1 MVNQHKGQDRL
12 GGVWASAAIL
22 ASSLALGC
30 GSDSTDPGIEVSR
43 APTDLTILAIQN
55 PPTLVS
61 DTVSFWAVR
70 GEDRAV
76 EMFYSDSLGQPSDR
90 VLRFAVGRSSLD
102 RYPDNRKFK
111 GNDSVLITIRI
122 TDPATLAFDFEPS
135 GLRFQSRNPAE
146 LTVAYGRTLP
156 APSAAFSSHGDRGGH
171 GHGRNRHDDDDDD
184 EDEDDDDESGDSSD
198 PSDEVEFGIWMQE
211 QVNGAYTL
219 LNSRIDSILT
229 EVEADVPGFSRYA
242 VAY

>member
-1 MVNQHKGQDRL
+1 MAVTGL
-12 GGVWASAAIL
+12 V
-22 ASSLALGC
+22 LGC
-30 GSDSTDPGIEVSR
+30 GSDATDPRLAEIR
-43 APTDLTILAIQN
+43 APGELSILQINQ
-55 PPTLVS
+55 PPALIS
-61 DTVSFWAVR
+61 DSVSFWAVR

-90 VLRFAVGRSSLD
+90 VLRFEVGRSSLD

-111 GNDSVLITIRI
+111 GDDSVLITIRI
-122 TDPATLAFDFEPS
+122 ADPATLAFDFEPS
-135 GLRFQSRNPAE
+135 GLRFKSRNPAE
-146 LTVAYGRTLP
+146 LTVAYGRTLS
-156 APSAAFSSHGDRGGH
+156 APSAAFSSHGDRDGH
-171 GHGRNRHDDDDDD
+171 RQGRNRHDDDDDD
-184 EDEDDDDESGDSSD
+184 DDGDDGDDDDESGNTSD